1 MTALWRSGSSDE
13 CIDRRPRS
21 ALRPATRGVTGNPA
35 MMVLMTADGELDPV
49 VDTSSEVEAAD
60 PEVSG
65 GFDRWR
71 KESALGAVG
80 TGVARGLQAVFAPRV
95 DEVVVV
101 ASVPGE
107 PPDAD
112 QRLQVILD
120 PDDPTKSIAIMPAT
134 AVEPPSE

>member
-1 MTALWRSGSSDE
+1 
-13 CIDRRPRS
+13 
-21 ALRPATRGVTGNPA
+21 
-35 MMVLMTADGELDPV
+35 MMVLMAADDDLEPMEDTASDAEAEDGE
-49 VDTSSEVEAAD
+49 A
-60 PEVSG
+60 SG
-65 GFDRWR
+65 SFDRWR

-95 DEVVVV
+95 DEIVIM

-120 PDDPTKSIAIMPAT
+120 PDDPTKSVAIVPTT
-134 AVEPPSE
+134 AVDPPSE

>member
-1 MTALWRSGSSDE
+1 
-13 CIDRRPRS
+13 
-21 ALRPATRGVTGNPA
+21 
-35 MMVLMTADGELDPV
+35 MMVLMAADDDLEPI
-49 VDTSSEVEAAD
+49 VDTSSDAEATD

-95 DEVVVV
+95 DEIAIV

-112 QRLQVILD
+112 QRLHVILD
-120 PDDPTKSIAIMPAT
+120 PDDPTKSVAIMPTT
-134 AVEPPSE
+134 AADPPSE

>member
-1 MTALWRSGSSDE
+1 M
-13 CIDRRPRS
+13 
-21 ALRPATRGVTGNPA
+21 
-35 MMVLMTADGELDPV
+35 
-49 VDTSSEVEAAD
+49 EAAD
-60 PEVSG
+60 AEEPG

-95 DEVVVV
+95 DEIVVMV
-101 ASVPGE
+101 SVPGE

-120 PDDPTKSIAIMPAT
+120 PDDPTKSVAIVPAT
-134 AVEPPSE
+134 AGGAAVRVVVQRRRCRAGVQSVFAVSSPRRAPRPPSIAYASHGSNHATDDAGVPLTWALR